1 MNAYRNV
8 ACFFVAMTI
17 ASSAVAQSYYD
28 DDIYYNA
35 DKAKKEK
42 AEKARQ
48 ESQVSNQGYGKTY
61 SQPLPGSDSYT
72 VYTDN
77 TRDVDEYNRRYLNTQ
92 AADTTQVSNID
103 SEEFS
108 CTRQIERFY
117 NDQIVSGSN
126 DEELIEYY
134 SNAQLAYEIPKI
146 EISVIRTIDFW
157 SPYYWT
163 IVRPY
168 SWYPSWGFSYYDP
181 WTYWYYGCP
190 AWDYS
195 WHFAYGHWHNKF
207 HYPRPDWT
215 WAYRGPSYSP
225 SYSHS
230 GVSGQHRR
238 SASRTIRTGSD
249 SFQRNTG
256 KNGTTYNRVDN
267 GKNNQTVGNSSRANR
282 SNRSSSVSIDR
293 GSDNRTPNTGNSGSF
308 SRSNRSSSFSSGNS
322 GSRSSH
328 SSGSG
333 MRGGGSRR

>member
-1 MNAYRNV
+1 M
-8 ACFFVAMTI
+8 
-17 ASSAVAQSYYD
+17 S
-28 DDIYYNA
+28 

-238 SASRTIRTGSD
+238 SATRTTKTGSD
-249 SFQRNTG
+249 TFRKSPTG
-256 KNGTTYNRVDN
+256 SGSTYNRVDN
-267 GKNNQTVGNSSRANR
+267 ASGKHNAGNASRANR
-282 SNRSSSVSIDR
+282 SNRSSVSSNR
-293 GSDNRTPNTGNSGSF
+293 GSDNIITNTGNSGSF

-322 GSRSSH
+322 GSRQ
-328 SSGSG
+328 SGS
-333 MRGGGSRR
+333 MRGGRSRR

>member
-48 ESQVSNQGYGKTY
+48 EKGKIY

-72 VYTDN
+72 VFTDN

-92 AADTTQVSNID
+92 AADTTQMSSIESD
-103 SEEFS
+103 DFS

-117 NDQIVSGSN
+117 NDQIVSGSD
-126 DEELIEYY
+126 DEDLIESY
-134 SNAQLAYEIPKI
+134 SEARLAYETPKI

-168 SWYPSWGFSYYDP
+168 SWYPMWGFSTYDP

-195 WHFAYGHWHNKF
+195 WHYAYGHWHNGF
-207 HYPRPDWT
+207 HYCVPSWG
-215 WAYRGPSYSP
+215 WVYREPSHSYIHH
-225 SYSHS
+225 YSHN

-238 SASRTIRTGSD
+238 SATRTTKTGSD
-249 SFQRNTG
+249 TFRKSPTG
-256 KNGTTYNRVDN
+256 SGSTYNRVDN
-267 GKNNQTVGNSSRANR
+267 ASGKHNAGNASRANR
-282 SNRSSSVSIDR
+282 SNRSSVSSNR
-293 GSDNRTPNTGNSGSF
+293 GSDNIITNTGNSGSF

-322 GSRSSH
+322 GSRQ
-328 SSGSG
+328 SGS
-333 MRGGGSRR
+333 MRGGRSRR